1 MKLRES
7 IGALLAN
14 IKLTG
19 VISPIL
25 ILHPKSNSYLVILHS
40 GKIGAFDER
49 ISTQDCEL
57 ACVGRY
63 FLYFD
68 IWHRDIRTKSS

>member
-1 MKLRES
+1 MKPVCRPA

-25 ILHPKSNSYLVILHS
+25 HPKTNSYLVILHS
-40 GKIGAFDER
+40 GKIGVFDER

-63 FLYFD
+63 SLYFD
-68 IWHRDIRTKSS
+68 IWHRDIQTKSS